1 MSFPID
7 PAQVIRYQD
16 FRHLNEC
23 GSNRWN
29 IYSHRSASLLMFH
42 VKHQPNN
49 RQLVVMRNYSIL
61 SNENSRQ
68 VSDIS
73 SSTFESST
81 KSNTNNWKT
90 NIWKS
95 TNRYMVVANA
105 DMIKSLDHWN
115 TDQTRSGH
123 ITWNQEFKRNGQTN
137 TWCEGNNVHLWCAG
151 AWGVDES

>member
-1 MSFPID
+1 
-7 PAQVIRYQD
+7 
-16 FRHLNEC
+16 
-23 GSNRWN
+23 
-29 IYSHRSASLLMFH
+29 MFH

-49 RQLVVMRNYSIL
+49 RRLVVMRNYSIL

-105 DMIKSLDHWN
+105 DMIKSLDH
-115 TDQTRSGH
+115 
-123 ITWNQEFKRNGQTN
+123 
-137 TWCEGNNVHLWCAG
+137 
-151 AWGVDES
+151 

>member
-1 MSFPID
+1 
-7 PAQVIRYQD
+7 
-16 FRHLNEC
+16 
-23 GSNRWN
+23 
-29 IYSHRSASLLMFH
+29 MFH

-68 VSDIS
+68 VSNIS
-73 SSTFESST
+73 SSTFESGT

-105 DMIKSLDHWN
+105 DMIKSLDH
-115 TDQTRSGH
+115 
-123 ITWNQEFKRNGQTN
+123 
-137 TWCEGNNVHLWCAG
+137 
-151 AWGVDES
+151 